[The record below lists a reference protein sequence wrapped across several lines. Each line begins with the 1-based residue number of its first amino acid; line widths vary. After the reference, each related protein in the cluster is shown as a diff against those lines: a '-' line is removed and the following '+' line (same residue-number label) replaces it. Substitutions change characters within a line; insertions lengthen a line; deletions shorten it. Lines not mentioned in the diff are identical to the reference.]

1 MDKNSD
7 LEFSQIAKL
16 LRKSGLDSDEANELT
31 ERITIMASS
40 NVIAEIRSYTKSQ
53 DSKLDSLK
61 ESMNSKFDAQSTR
74 ITVLAWAIGF
84 ATVIVSAVILFGG
97 VG

>member
-7 LEFSQIAKL
+7 LEFSRIAKL

>member
-7 LEFSQIAKL
+7 LEFSRISHL

-31 ERITIMASS
+31 ERITNMASS

-53 DSKLDSLK
+53 DSKFDSLK
-61 ESMNSKFDAQSTR
+61 SKYNFLIVIASAALT
-74 ITVLAWAIGF
+74 IGLAVGGWLL
-84 ATVIVSAVILFGG
+84 ATGG
-97 VG
+97 G